1 MLVDKSL
8 LILVVDD
15 TKKLANTGNNRV
27 VNYKDE
33 LIIQN
38 NLKCL
43 GSRKTRGLNSVRCPW
58 MHQEQGIK
66 VLSTVPGLYL
76 ENNDLE

>member
-15 TKKLANTGNNRV
+15 TKKLANTGNKSGKLQRWANHTEQSEMFG
-27 VNYKDE
+27 K
-33 LIIQN
+33 Q
-38 NLKCL
+38 
-43 GSRKTRGLNSVRCPW
+43 KTRGLNSVKCPW

-66 VLSTVPGLYL
+66 VLSTEPGLYL
-76 ENNDLE
+76 ENKDLE

>member
-1 MLVDKSL
+1 MRKIIRKIDLRDGNDFFFLKGCMLVDKSL

-15 TKKLANTGNNRV
+15 TKKLANTGNDRV

-43 GSRKTRGLNSVRCPW
+43 GSRK
-58 MHQEQGIK
+58 QEA
-66 VLSTVPGLYL
+66 
-76 ENNDLE
+76 